1 MAKEL
6 VIERL
11 LSLNAAQNFN
21 EFFLPYGKIYNLWT
35 RVQGV
40 WLPTAFKNNQMAQ
53 LSFTPLDVFSS
64 DPN

>member
-21 EFFLPYGKIYNLWT
+21 EFFLPYGKIYNL
-35 RVQGV
+35 
-40 WLPTAFKNNQMAQ
+40 
-53 LSFTPLDVFSS
+53 
-64 DPN
+64 